1 MAKAFTTEQKK
12 ERIRTAME
20 IYRQTGAW
28 KDAEKI
34 AHRQNVEKWI
44 RDPEIFAFAE
54 SVGYDQLITTPVAS
68 YAPKTSH
75 YNNRFGFS
83 AATMHM
89 KEGRFVARDGARL
102 HYAIRDTAL
111 VMYKLDGIGN
121 RHHAGPAYFRGTDIL
136 ANDWTVVD

>member
-12 ERIRTAME
+12 ERIRLAVE
-20 IYRQTGAW
+20 IYNKTGAW

-44 RDPEIFAFAE
+44 RDPEIFAYAE

-68 YAPKTSH
+68 FAPKTSH
-75 YNNRFGFS
+75 YNNRVSFPG
-83 AATMHM
+83 AIMHM
-89 KEGRFVARDGARL
+89 KEGQFVARDGARI

-121 RHHAGPAYFRGTDIL
+121 RHYAGPAYFRGTDIL

>member
-20 IYRQTGAW
+20 IYRQTGTW

-34 AHRQNVEKWI
+34 AHRQNIEKWI
-44 RDPEIFAFAE
+44 RDPEVFAFAE

-89 KEGRFVARDGARL
+89 KEGRFVARDGARI

-121 RHHAGPAYFRGTDIL
+121 RHYAGPAYFRGADIL

>member
-12 ERIRTAME
+12 ERIRTAMD
-20 IYRQTGAW
+20 IYRQTGTW

-34 AHRQNVEKWI
+34 AHRQNIEKWI
-44 RDPEIFAFAE
+44 RDPEVFAFAE

-89 KEGRFVARDGARL
+89 KEGQFVARDGARI

-121 RHHAGPAYFRGTDIL
+121 RHYAGPAYFRGADIL
-136 ANDWTVVD
+136 ANDWTVVE

>member
-12 ERIRTAME
+12 ERIRLAVE
-20 IYRQTGAW
+20 IYNKTGAW

-44 RDPEIFAFAE
+44 RDPEIFAYAE
-54 SVGYDQLITTPVAS
+54 SVGYDQLITTPVAFF
-68 YAPKTSH
+68 APKSVH
-75 YNNRFGFS
+75 YNCRISFS
-83 AATMHM
+83 TAMIRM
-89 KEGRFVARDGARL
+89 KEGQFVARDGARI

-121 RHHAGPAYFRGTDIL
+121 RHYAGPAYFRGTDIL
-136 ANDWTVVD
+136 ANDWTVVN

>member
-12 ERIRTAME
+12 ERIRLAVE
-20 IYRQTGAW
+20 VYNQTGAW

-44 RDPEIFAFAE
+44 RDPEIFAYAE

-68 YAPKTSH
+68 FAPKSVH
-75 YNNRFGFS
+75 YNCRFGFS

-102 HYAIRDTAL
+102 HYAIRDNAL

-121 RHHAGPAYFRGTDIL
+121 RHYAGPAYFRGTDIL